1 MRLCSN
7 HSIDRDARSASRLRA
22 RVMADVGGAIVFSF
36 FKKRPRYLDQ
46 EFSDLAEMLTIDTQR
61 PTHKRELLNSAKLNY
76 SVDSLSHLDEFLVTV
91 QRDKLTDEQKAV
103 VVLRCGA
110 YLREIVCR
118 HSKPEFH
125 WLGFSEVAKLSTQ
138 VGGLG
143 MSLGTSGVL
152 YRQPDEFAFPLG
164 RWASFLRVEK
174 GKV

>member
-1 MRLCSN
+1 M
-7 HSIDRDARSASRLRA
+7 
-22 RVMADVGGAIVFSF
+22 FSF

-46 EFSDLAEMLTIDTQR
+46 EFSDLAEMLTKDTQR
-61 PTHKRELLNSAKLNY
+61 PTHKRELLDSPKLNY
-76 SVDSLSHLDEFLVTV
+76 SVDTLSHLEEFLVTV

-110 YLREIVCR
+110 YLGEVVRR

-125 WLGFSEVAKLSTQ
+125 WLGFSEAAKLSTQ
-138 VGGLG
+138 VGALG

-164 RWASFLRVEK
+164 KVGKFLESGEGESVRMFAAVLIK
-174 GKV
+174 GIGKRS